1 MNAPALF
8 SDGTPVN
15 VLFPFRTVW
24 ELTDFSQ
31 YRTPGN
37 DFDQRWQVQ
46 LAALR
51 AEDAAKREARRQRN
65 LAKYLPSK
73 AA

>member
-1 MNAPALF
+1 MLTTLPQQ
-8 SDGTPVN
+8 PI
-15 VLFPFRTVW
+15 FRTVW
-24 ELTDFSQ
+24 TVDWSQ

-37 DFDQRWQVQ
+37 AFDQRWQVQ

-65 LAKYLPSK
+65 LAKYLPPV